1 MARDRYGY
9 RRDRNRK
16 KGRGGLV
23 LVLLILAAA
32 GGSWWYFYGRH
43 DAPAPVGDQ
52 ANADNNPSAGGGT
65 SHPAGGG
72 GTETGGSGQSGTN
85 GGSGATKPPPP
96 SNEEKTQAVAF
107 CKTGLELL
115 EKNKPFEARK
125 YLSLALLSGHLPLAV
140 EDQAIKVL
148 THLANRYVLSPRV
161 DKGDEYAGQYVMT
174 SDDSKGL
181 ALLAKKL
188 KLQVPWQCMLLVSDG
203 ALSDLV
209 HQNKAVDMALL
220 DRKARR
226 VNVGQGLKTL
236 SGSFHAVIS
245 KSRHIMD
252 LYLHRPGGDKV
263 FVRRIPVALGGHGC
277 TPTGLW
283 EVADRMVRPPY
294 NTAENSPLRKF
305 AGAKGYIAY
314 GEPHYAFG
322 PKGLWIPLRGISDN
336 TKVRKGY
343 GIHSTDDQAS
353 IGTDASEGCIRVGDN
368 DIELVFCLLYQT
380 KKGSATRAS
389 TVEIRD

>member
-1 MARDRYGY
+1 
-9 RRDRNRK
+9 
-16 KGRGGLV
+16 
-23 LVLLILAAA
+23 VLLILAVA

-43 DAPAPVGDQ
+43 DDPAGGDDQ
-52 ANADNNPSAGGGT
+52 ANADSPGAGGSGG
-65 SHPAGGG
+65 PAQGSGSNGGRSG
-72 GTETGGSGQSGTN
+72 SGGSGQGGN
-85 GGSGATKPPPP
+85 GGGNGATKPPPP
-96 SNEEKTQAVAF
+96 SSEEKTQAIAF

-115 EKNKPFEARK
+115 EKDKPFEARK
-125 YLSLALLSGHLPLAV
+125 YLSLALLSGHLPLDV
-140 EDQAIKVL
+140 EDQALKVL
-148 THLANRYVLSPRV
+148 THLANKYVLSPRV
-161 DKGDEYAGQYVMT
+161 DKGDEYAGQYVVT

-181 ALLAKKL
+181 ARLAKKL
-188 KLQVPWQCMLLVSDG
+188 KLQVPWQCMLIVSDG

-220 DRKARR
+220 ERKARR

-236 SGSFHAVIS
+236 AGSFHAVIS

-263 FVRRIPVALGGHGC
+263 FVRRIPVALGKHGC

-283 EVADRMVRPPY
+283 EVADRQVKPNYTP
-294 NTAENSPLRKF
+294 AANSPLRKY
-305 AGAKGYIAY
+305 AAKKGYIAY
-314 GEPHYAFG
+314 GEEHYAFG

-343 GIHSTDDQAS
+343 GIHSTDDQSS
-353 IGTDASEGCIRVGDN
+353 IGSDASEGCIRVGDN

-380 KKGSATRAS
+380 KAGSTTRAS
-389 TVEIRD
+389 TVDIRD